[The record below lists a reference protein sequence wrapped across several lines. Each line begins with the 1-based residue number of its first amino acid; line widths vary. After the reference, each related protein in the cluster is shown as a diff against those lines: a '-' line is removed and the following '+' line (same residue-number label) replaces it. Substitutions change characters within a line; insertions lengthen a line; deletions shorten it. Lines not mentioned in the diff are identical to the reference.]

1 MSNKFNSN
9 PRCDQPSQ
17 DMRTEEK
24 NLAFY
29 NSFVDGASNPGSSRD
44 ITNDGSLAS
53 SVEFSTKEKVMKGS
67 LSDPQ
72 GRANEGEVHF
82 EGDVG
87 DNISEST
94 LEERTQL

>member
-1 MSNKFNSN
+1 
-9 PRCDQPSQ
+9 
-17 DMRTEEK
+17 MRTEEK

-53 SVEFSTKEKVMKGS
+53 SVEFSTNEKVMKGS
-67 LSDPQ
+67 PSDLQ
-72 GRANEGEVHF
+72 GRANNEGGVHL